1 MKRYTI
7 FTDIRRNPYSY
18 LLVLPAMVYILI
30 YGYLTLPYIMMA
42 FQNYN
47 FRDGLLGSEWVG
59 LRNFEFFFRS
69 QRASLVTYNTIYL
82 NVLFIITGTVGS
94 ITLALMLNEVRS
106 RKFLRPAQAVLLFP
120 HFLSWIVAGYVVFA
134 LLSSENGWLN
144 NIIVSLGGEPM
155 FVYSRAEVW
164 PGILVLVRLWKGV
177 GLSSIIYLATMTG
190 IDEGLYEAAE
200 IDGASK
206 LKQIWYITLPLIA
219 PTICIL
225 TLLNIGRIF
234 YGDFQMI
241 YALVRDNGI
250 LMATTDVIDTF
261 VFRALRTTGDPANAM
276 AVGVYQAAVG
286 FVLVF
291 GSNWLV
297 KKFFPD
303 GAIF

>member
-7 FTDIRRNPYSY
+7 FRDISKNPYSY
-18 LLVLPAMVYILI
+18 LLVLPAMVYIFI
-30 YGYLTLPYIMMA
+30 FGYMTLPYIIMA
-42 FQNYN
+42 FQNYHY
-47 FRDGLLGSEWVG
+47 RDGLFGSEFVG
-59 LRNFEFFFRS
+59 LKNFEFFFRS
-69 QRASLVTYNTIYL
+69 HRAGLVTYNTVFL
-82 NVLFIITGTVGS
+82 NSLFIISGTVAAVG
-94 ITLALMLNEVRS
+94 LALMLNEVRI

-120 HFLSWIVAGYVVFA
+120 NFLSWVIVSYVVFA
-134 LLSSENGWLN
+134 LLSSQHGWLN
-144 NIIVSLGGEPM
+144 SIIQYFGGEKV
-155 FVYSRAEVW
+155 FIYSQAELW
-164 PGILVLVRLWKGV
+164 PGVLTGVRLWKGV
-177 GLSSIIYLATMTG
+177 GISSVIYLAAMTG

-206 LKQIWYITLPLIA
+206 FQQIWRITLPLIS

-241 YALVRDNGI
+241 YALVGDNGV

-261 VFRALRTTGDPANAM
+261 VFRALRQTGQPSNAM
-276 AVGVYQAAVG
+276 AVGLYQAVVG
-286 FVLVF
+286 FILVF

-297 KKFFPD
+297 KRFFPD